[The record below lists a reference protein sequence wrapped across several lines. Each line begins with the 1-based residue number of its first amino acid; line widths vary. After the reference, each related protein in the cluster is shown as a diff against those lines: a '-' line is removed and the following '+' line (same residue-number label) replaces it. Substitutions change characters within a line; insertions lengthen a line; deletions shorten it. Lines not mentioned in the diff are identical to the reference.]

1 MFDLGPLSAGRLT
14 ALATGRGE
22 LPTAQEWP
30 WVLLLL
36 AAVAFLG
43 TRLLLAFG
51 LTRIEAVAVAGLA
64 PLLVFI
70 DAPLGEVSPR
80 VALAA
85 NAAGCVVPAAVGL
98 KIFIERRVPLG
109 EGLVLLALGIAAAWL
124 SSRVVPDRGV
134 LLQYR
139 VPALAVGFAA
149 AALLYTRLDHR
160 PGAGAFAA
168 GGLGVV
174 IGADLLNLQALAG
187 AGGAGRIILGG
198 AGLLDGIFLVSIL
211 AAGVAE
217 CTSVVVRGI
226 VGARSPSRPTA

>member
-1 MFDLGPLSAGRLT
+1 MFDLGPLSAGRLAT
-14 ALATGRGE
+14 LATGRGSV
-22 LPTAQEWP
+22 PTPEEWP
-30 WVLLLL
+30 WLVLLL

-43 TRLLLAFG
+43 TRLLMAFG
-51 LTRIEAVAVAGLA
+51 LTRLEAIAVAGLA

-70 DAPLGEVSPR
+70 DAPLGEVNPR

-85 NAAGCVVPAAVGL
+85 NAAGCIVPAAVGL
-98 KIFIERRVPLG
+98 KIFLERRVPLG
-109 EGLVLLALGIAAAWL
+109 EGLVLLAVGVGMAWL
-124 SSRVVPDRGV
+124 SSRVVPDQGV

-139 VPALAVGFAA
+139 LPALAVGFAA
-149 AALLYTRLDHR
+149 AGLLFTRAQHR
-160 PGAGAFAA
+160 AGAGGFAA

-174 IGADLLNLQALAG
+174 IGADLLNLQALAE

-217 CTSVVVRGI
+217 CTCVLLRSI
-226 VGARSPSRPTA
+226 VGARTPSRPTV

>member
-1 MFDLGPLSAGRLT
+1 MFDLGPLSAGRLAT
-14 ALATGRGE
+14 LATGRGS
-22 LPTAQEWP
+22 LPTVEEWP
-30 WVLLLL
+30 WLLLLL

-43 TRLLLAFG
+43 TRLLMAFG
-51 LTRIEAVAVAGLA
+51 LTRLESIAVAGLA
-64 PLLVFI
+64 PLLVFV

-109 EGLVLLALGIAAAWL
+109 EGLVLLSIGVAVAWA
-124 SSRVVPDRGV
+124 SSRVVPDQGV

-139 VPALAVGFAA
+139 LPALAVGLAA
-149 AALLYTRLDHR
+149 AGLLYMRTHQRA
-160 PGAGAFAA
+160 GAGGFAA

-174 IGADLLNLQALAG
+174 IGADLMNLQALAE

-211 AAGVAE
+211 SAGVAE
-217 CTSVVVRGI
+217 CTCVLLRSLVGI
-226 VGARSPSRPTA
+226 RAPSRPTA